1 VTDTTKQDGGTQAT
15 VTVIGGGL
23 AGLAASIHLAKRNF
37 RVTCIEPVAEFNRM
51 VGESL
56 DWSAPDLLAEL
67 GLPME
72 KLIQS
77 EICTFKRHVILQ
89 MPDGSKIEYVPS
101 DWLGRPPLNI
111 ELRTLHVD
119 RLRLHQELSRIAGSY
134 GVLVLRD
141 RVVGLDKQGERIVA
155 VRTELGRTIASEWFV
170 DASGSSARVIG
181 RALQLPEIVYG
192 PKKVAFWSHLTTS
205 DWQEG
210 TTLYAHAPERGY
222 MNWVWEIPITP
233 GTLSIG
239 YVSNAEDFKK
249 SRGENQSV
257 EETYKQHLMKFDR
270 FAKLLGTT
278 GRDAAKFH
286 ATSFQCRTYRR
297 VCGRNWIIVGEAA
310 SLPDPITSNGVT
322 AALRHAVE
330 GAKLICR
337 SRKKRQISFWSR
349 WLYNMRVRQ
358 MGKFFNS
365 LIEKLAYDWP
375 IRDRFGLLT
384 AGDVYTIPA
393 WSMNQIYSRLQPD
406 GTLSTVLFCGF
417 LAFLRGV
424 AWCAHKICK
433 IFPSSQQTLEVYA
446 TCT

>member
-1 VTDTTKQDGGTQAT
+1 MTDPTKQDGRVQGA

-23 AGLAASIHLAKRNF
+23 AGLAASIHLAKGNF
-37 RVTCIEPVAEFNRM
+37 RVTCIEPVAEFKRI

-72 KLIQS
+72 KLIQR
-77 EICTFKRHVILQ
+77 EICTYKRHVTLQ

-119 RLRLHQELSRIAGSY
+119 RLRLQQELTRIADSC
-134 GVLVLRD
+134 GVSVLQD
-141 RVVGLDKQGERIVA
+141 RVVGLDKQGDRIAA
-155 VRTELGRTIASEWFV
+155 VRTERGRSIASEWFI

-181 RALQLPEIVYG
+181 RALHLPEITYG

-210 TTLYAHAPERGY
+210 TVLYAHAPERGY
-222 MNWVWEIPITP
+222 MNWVWEIPINP
-233 GTLSIG
+233 RTLSIG

-257 EETYKQHLMKFDR
+257 EEAYRQHLMKFAR
-270 FAKLLGTT
+270 FEKLLQTT
-278 GRDAAKFH
+278 GRVAGTVA

-297 VCGRNWIIVGEAA
+297 VCGPNWIIAGEAA

-337 SRKKRQISFWSR
+337 FRNKRQISFWSR
-349 WLYNMRVRQ
+349 AVYNLRVRQ

-375 IRDRFGLLT
+375 VRDRLGLLT

-406 GTLSTVLFCGF
+406 GALSTVLFCGF
-417 LAFLRGV
+417 LVFLRGM
-424 AWCAHKICK
+424 AWCAHEICK
-433 IFPSSQQTLEVYA
+433 IFPSSRRTQGVYA
-446 TCT
+446 TCA